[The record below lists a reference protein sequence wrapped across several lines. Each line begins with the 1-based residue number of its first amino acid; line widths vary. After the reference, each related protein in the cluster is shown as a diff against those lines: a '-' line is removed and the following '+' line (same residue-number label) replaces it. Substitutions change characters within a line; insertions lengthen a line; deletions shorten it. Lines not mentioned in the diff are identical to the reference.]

1 MSAFGGSLNRLG
13 SVLHKSRGSNNLI
26 LRAENTAF
34 PGEVAVDKSLRK
46 VGSILDLFG
55 PVDKPYISVRPFKD
69 NSDEYV
75 GQILYKLTQ
84 ENQRRGRVWQ
94 KR

>member
-1 MSAFGGSLNRLG
+1 LYRLG

-34 PGEVAVDKSLRK
+34 PGEVVVDKSLKK
-46 VGSILDLFG
+46 VGAVLDLFG
-55 PVDKPYISVRPFKD
+55 PINTPYISVRPFKS
-69 NSDEYV
+69 NPDEYV
-75 GQILYKLTQ
+75 GQILYKEAP
-84 ENQRRGRVWQ
+84 ENRRRGRVWQ